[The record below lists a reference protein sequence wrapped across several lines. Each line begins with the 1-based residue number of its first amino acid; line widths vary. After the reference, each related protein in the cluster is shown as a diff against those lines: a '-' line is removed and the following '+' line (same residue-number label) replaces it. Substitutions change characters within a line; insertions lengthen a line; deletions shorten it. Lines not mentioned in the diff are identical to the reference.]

1 MIDVLGEDPTLH
13 STDVASFLRD
23 NMATSTLVTL
33 REGTTGVS
41 EEILR
46 CCDDVTYVEMSAG
59 GAVEALQRH
68 ALVVIELR
76 MTDDAGLRRAIVH
89 GGVQYVERGGSMLIV
104 HDDALPSDC
113 GLGSSDLVGA
123 ARLAIADRRATV
135 FRRGPRTTV
144 HDLLF
149 EARSVI
155 RRVDP
160 VVLHNRLDQPD
171 RPLVVDT
178 RTTTDRS
185 RFGVI
190 DPSIH
195 VPRTVLEWHLDP
207 ANGYLHPS
215 VTSFDQPIVVVCNG
229 GYSSSIGAANLVRL
243 GYTDVADLIGGLHAW
258 RARGLPV
265 HNPDHSHL
273 DW

>member
-1 MIDVLGEDPTLH
+1 MTDVLHEEMTLH
-13 STDVASFLRD
+13 EIDLVSFLRH
-23 NMATSTLVTL
+23 NTATSALVAL
-33 REGTTGVS
+33 RPGTADIS

-46 CCDDVTYVEMSAG
+46 CCGEVTCDEMRVDGSL
-59 GAVEALQRH
+59 EALRRM
-68 ALVVIELR
+68 ALVVVELR
-76 MTDDAGLRRAIVH
+76 STDDAGLRRAIVH
-89 GGVQYVERGGSMLIV
+89 CGMQFAERGGSLLIV
-104 HDDALPSDC
+104 HEGALPTDC
-113 GLGSSDLVGA
+113 GLGSLDWVEAG
-123 ARLAIADRRATV
+123 RVTVADRTATG

-149 EARSVI
+149 EARALI

-160 VVLHNRLDQPD
+160 FVLLDRLNQPD

-178 RTTTDRS
+178 RTATDRS

-207 ANGYLHPS
+207 ANAYLHPS
-215 VTSFDQPIVVVCNG
+215 VTSFDQSIVVVCNG
-229 GYSSSIGAANLVRL
+229 GYSSSMGATNLMRL
-243 GYTDVADLIGGLHAW
+243 GYTDVADLIGGFHAW
-258 RARGLPV
+258 RAHGLPV
-265 HNPDHSHL
+265 HRPDHSHL